1 MQKHFK
7 LIVVLVSAVGMI
19 LSFQNCGNTGFL
31 KTTIMES
38 AYNSS
43 IDPTFEYPYQAAPSV
58 YFDSVVTVP
67 ADALTTDRFAEIEFV
82 GAMTPADGSYSTIQY
97 TLEIRNQDDVR
108 ICPQQVGSLTGDTDI
123 HFTCVTTGGPAQS
136 IKVWAEITFNGSTFV
151 LEKSFR

>member
-1 MQKHFK
+1 MRKHFR
-7 LIVVLVSAVGMI
+7 LIVLLFATLGMMF
-19 LSFQNCGNTGFL
+19 SFQNCGNTGFL

-43 IDPTFEYPYQAAPSV
+43 IDIPFEYPYPAAPKV

-67 ADALTTDRFAEIEFV
+67 TDAVATDRFANIEFV
-82 GAMTPADGSYSTIQY
+82 GAMTPADGSYSVIQY
-97 TLEIRNQDDVR
+97 TLEIRNQDNVR

-136 IKVWAEITFNGSTFV
+136 IKVWAEITFEGATFI